1 MKFHVPDMSCGHCVA
16 AIRSSLAA
24 ADGTAVVAT
33 DLAAREVSVTTMLDA
48 AAVAAIL
55 QTAGYPATRR

>member
-16 AIRSSLAA
+16 AIQASLAA
-24 ADGTAVVAT
+24 ADGTAVIAT
-33 DLAAREVSVTTMLDA
+33 DLATREVSVTTMLDA
-48 AAVAAIL
+48 AAVAVIL